1 MSRFNRNSS
10 PVHISGRTV
19 SVPPG
24 GFERAMRKLKKKV
37 QKSNVLQE
45 VKEREQFEKPSAKRR
60 RKKAAAKRRW
70 ERYLNSSDNPMNLK
84 R

>member
-1 MSRFNRNSS
+1 MSRFDKDNS
-10 PVHISGRTV
+10 PVHITGRTV
-19 SVPPG
+19 SVHPG
-24 GFERAMRKLKKKV
+24 NFERALRKLKKKV

-60 RKKAAAKRRW
+60 RAKAAAKRRW
-70 ERYLNSSDNPMNLK
+70 ERYLNSSDNPMNPK